1 MELFGAFDRM
11 VSGRP
16 VTVVDDSEP
25 VKDVDISKL
34 TNDEVWRRFL
44 ALAAAE
50 RVVIA
55 DLVACLAEVDS
66 RTLVRDKDWP
76 SLFEY
81 CVYSLHWS
89 ESAAYRRIRAARA
102 VRRYPIIL
110 EMLRDGRLHL
120 EGIVILHAFIDDADF
135 AALLLRAVGMTTKDI
150 ERLVSDRRR
159 DPPVRDSIR
168 FVGVAPAPVR
178 TVGPPAE
185 LELIPPRPVDHPS
198 PRVPVPAS
206 PAVDAAASPPPV
218 EDAEP
223 AAALDSSRCRPPD
236 DPGPR
241 VDVPPLPP
249 TATAGPPPVSAQPK
263 LVRIGFTA
271 DEGLHR
277 LVLHAQQLM
286 RHKYPDGSLEGI
298 FRDALR
304 LLIAKKDLG
313 VRAAAAAAR
322 RIRLQNKGESDEI
335 PP

>member
-1 MELFGAFDRM
+1 M

-25 VKDVDISKL
+25 SKGVDISKL

-44 ALAAAE
+44 ALAAEE

-110 EMLRDGRLHL
+110 EMLRDGRIHL

-135 AALLLRAVGMTTKDI
+135 ASLLLKGVGLTTKGI
-150 ERLVSDRRR
+150 ERLVADRRR
-159 DPPVRDSIR
+159 DPPVRDSMR
-168 FVGVAPAPVR
+168 FVGVAPAPVKA
-178 TVGPPAE
+178 VDPPTA
-185 LELIPPRPVDHPS
+185 LELISTRPLDS
-198 PRVPVPAS
+198 PRVDLPSLQEAVAVPPPPPIGNA
-206 PAVDAAASPPPV
+206 PPPV
-218 EDAEP
+218 
-223 AAALDSSRCRPPD
+223 ALDTPPSRASD

-241 VDVPPLPP
+241 IDVLPRPPE
-249 TATAGPPPVSAQPK
+249 AAAAPPPASAPPK

-304 LLIAKKDLG
+304 LLIEKKDLG

-322 RIRLQNKGESDEI
+322 RLRRKNNGASAEI

>member
-1 MELFGAFDRM
+1 M
-11 VSGRP
+11 
-16 VTVVDDSEP
+16 
-25 VKDVDISKL
+25 DISKL
-34 TNDEVWRRFL
+34 TNEEVWRRFL
-44 ALAAAE
+44 SLAAEE

-89 ESAAYRRIRAARA
+89 ESAAFRRIRAARA
-102 VRRYPIIL
+102 VRRFPIIL

-135 AALLLRAVGMTTKDI
+135 AALLLRAVGMTTKGI
-150 ERLVSDRRR
+150 ERLVADRRR
-159 DPPVRDSIR
+159 EPPVRDSIR
-168 FVGVAPAPVR
+168 FVGVAPTPVKA
-178 TVGPPAE
+178 VEPPME
-185 LELIPPRPVDHPS
+185 LGFIPTRPLDVPS
-198 PRVPVPAS
+198 PEADRRARQPAAVPA
-206 PAVDAAASPPPV
+206 PPPPV
-218 EDAEP
+218 EKAEP
-223 AAALDSSRCRPPD
+223 SAVAAAPP
-236 DPGPR
+236 
-241 VDVPPLPP
+241 PPLENAMPP
-249 TATAGPPPVSAQPK
+249 APAAPPPPATMPPK

-304 LLIAKKDLG
+304 LLIAKKDMG

-322 RIRLQNKGESDEI
+322 KMRRKNKRDSALI